1 MQIIELNNSSFDK
14 EKIKQLLSKKICLVG
29 IFSKLCIHCQN
40 MKPQWEYLKKK
51 LKKTKCNGLLLEIDS
66 DQLNFIDYS
75 SLTNS
80 IKGFPAI
87 MVFKN
92 GKLKKEYNGN
102 RTSNDMFKF
111 FKPYMVLMGKSSQV
125 TRRLNTRLNNKTA
138 KNRKRK
144 TPKNKTRY
152 NR

>member
-1 MQIIELNNSSFDK
+1 MQIIELNNSSFNK
-14 EKIKQLLSKKICLVG
+14 QKIKELLTQKICLVG

-111 FKPYMVLMGKSSQV
+111 FKPYMVL
-125 TRRLNTRLNNKTA
+125 LNGKTA

>member
-1 MQIIELNNSSFDK
+1 MQIIELNNSSFNK
-14 EKIKQLLSKKICLVG
+14 QKIKELLTQKICLVG

-66 DQLNFIDYS
+66 DQLNYIDYS
-75 SLTNS
+75 SLNNS

-102 RTSNDMFKF
+102 RRSDDMFKF
-111 FKPYMVLMGKSSQV
+111 FKPYMVLMGKSPQD
-125 TRRLNTRLNNKTA
+125 TRRLNTRLNGKTA
-138 KNRKRK
+138 KKRKNK
-144 TPKNKTRY
+144 TPKNKTHY